1 MPLGRSVVA
10 LQAFYI
16 LVVCSYRVATKMAL
30 RVKLEH
36 CMDIQELIDMYVYTV
51 LAGYTVLGTSPGS
64 PGSLGSLGLAAIK
77 ARPARPIYT
86 GWMYTTIRI
95 YSSIYAQFSTDIRV
109 ANGCTGC
116 QRVYGL
122 PIYGVWVKRRC
133 TGCQRTPFDIKFPAL
148 LSPYSMKVLRHLS
161 M

>member
-30 RVKLEH
+30 QGKLAH
-36 CMDIQELIDMYVYTV
+36 CMDIQELIGLYVYTV
-51 LAGYTVLGTSPGS
+51 LAKS
-64 PGSLGSLGLAAIK
+64 PGSLGSLGSPGSAAIK

-95 YSSIYAQFSTDIRV
+95 YSSIYAQFSTDVRV

-116 QRVYGL
+116 QR
-122 PIYGVWVKRRC
+122 C
-133 TGCQRTPFDIKFPAL
+133 TGCQ
-148 LSPYSMKVLRHLS
+148 
-161 M
+161 